1 MSGISLRPATAADRA
16 WLCATKCRCLRP
28 YVEQTWGKWDAAAQR
43 AQFNASFDPAEIQVV
58 VAAGRDVGYLSA
70 RPGKQEVQLLN
81 LMINP
86 EFQNQ
91 GLGSAVMRDLLA
103 AARTRG
109 VPVQL
114 QVLKVNP
121 ARRLYARLGF
131 TVTAETPTHFRMRW
145 AGG

>member
-1 MSGISLRPATAADRA
+1 MSGFTLRPALAEDRA
-16 WLCATKCRCLRP
+16 WLCATKGRCLRP
-28 YVEQTWGKWDAAAQR
+28 HVEQTWGTWDAAAQR
-43 AQFNASFDPAEIQVV
+43 AQFNASFDPAAIQVI

-70 RPGKQEVQLLN
+70 QYGAQEVQLLN

-91 GLGSAVMRDLLA
+91 GIGSAVMRDLLA

-109 VPVQL
+109 VPVHL

-121 ARRLYARLGF
+121 ARRLYERLGF
-131 TVTAETPTHFRMRW
+131 TVTDETPTHFRMRW
-145 AGG
+145 QP